1 MFIRRVVS
9 TALAVPGPRSFSPV
23 STPPKAGLLL
33 APFVALALS
42 AQAPVTPPPVTSP
55 PPAATPA
62 PVVQQPEAPAATPA
76 ATPPVVAT
84 PATLQFARVVVD
96 KAQLRCWPGAVAMP
110 PVFEDVLA
118 KDQVVAVGRSEN
130 GFRAIQLP
138 LGPIGYVSSKFTTA
152 QEDGRVFTR
161 GAKVSFRYRPRSS
174 GEPPVAQLADATEL
188 HVIGEQDEWFKVR
201 CAQVEAWVAEAEVQ
215 LADAADPA
223 LAKAYE
229 DLRTQHAT
237 EVKARLDQIAAQQA
251 RAKQDVI
258 DLAAVQVVHDGFT
271 AEQRKPPG
279 DQDYAPLTAALEQL
293 GSTLAPESAG
303 RAAIDALKNRIDKQ
317 RWIAEAIAVRD
328 AKPPATEEKPAEKRD
343 QLERFQSI
351 GWLRY
356 ESRLAGAGVYF
367 LEKGGQRQYLLS
379 CETGRYDLAL
389 FVGREVGVIGP
400 RRRPATD
407 SLSVLD
413 VERLEVLGTT
423 AR

>member
-9 TALAVPGPRSFSPV
+9 TALAAPGRRSFSRLP
-23 STPPKAGLLL
+23 TPPKAGLML

-42 AQAPVTPPPVTSP
+42 AQAPVTPPPG
-55 PPAATPA
+55 ATPA
-62 PVVQQPEAPAATPA
+62 PAATQPAAAQP
-76 ATPPVVAT
+76 ATPPA
-84 PATLQFARVVVD
+84 PEASAALSFARVVVD

-110 PVFEDVLA
+110 PVFEDVLL
-118 KDQVVAVGRSEN
+118 KDQVVVVGRSEN

-152 QEDGRVFTR
+152 HEDGRVFTQ
-161 GAKVSFRYRPRSS
+161 GAKVSFRYRPRSA
-174 GEPPVAQLADATEL
+174 GEPPVAQLAEATEL
-188 HVIGEQDEWFKVR
+188 HVIGEQDEWLKVR

-215 LADAADPA
+215 LAAATDPA
-223 LAKAYE
+223 LTKAYE
-229 DLRTQHAT
+229 ELRTQHSA

-251 RAKQDVI
+251 RAKQDVV

-271 AEQRKPPG
+271 AELRKPLG
-279 DQDYAPLTAALEQL
+279 DQNYAPLTDAIEQL
-293 GSTLAPESAG
+293 AGTLAPESAG
-303 RAAIDALKNRIDKQ
+303 RAAIDTLKKRIDTQ
-317 RWIAEAIAVRD
+317 RWIAEATAVRD
-328 AKPPATEEKPAEKRD
+328 AKPPTTEDKPPEKRD

-356 ESRLAGAGVYF
+356 EGRLAGAGVYF

-379 CETGRYDLAL
+379 CDTGRYDLAL